1 MFKLIVNTLLHIK
14 YRCVLILLKLYKV
27 NIMMTKDERIRFY
40 KSKEWQITRKRVLE
54 RDNYECQQCK
64 RDGKLT
70 TYDKSKRKSLD
81 VDHILSLE
89 HHPEFAHDLNNLE
102 TLCIKCH
109 NKKEKRFIKKENKW
123 KDEKW

>member
-1 MFKLIVNTLLHIK
+1 M
-14 YRCVLILLKLYKV
+14 
-27 NIMMTKDERIRFY
+27 
-40 KSKEWQITRKRVLE
+40 LE

-109 NKKEKRFIKKENKW
+109 NKKKEIYKKKINGKTKMVNTPGQKSKAIKILGERAGARLRDNFKNPCITPLITILRQVMKW
-123 KDEKW
+123 RL

>member
-1 MFKLIVNTLLHIK
+1 
-14 YRCVLILLKLYKV
+14 
-27 NIMMTKDERIRFY
+27 MMTKDERIRFY

-89 HHPEFAHDLNNLE
+89 PVSYTHGKMKNGKYPRV
-102 TLCIKCH
+102 
-109 NKKEKRFIKKENKW
+109 KKIESDQNAWGTVRE
-123 KDEKW
+123 

>member
-1 MFKLIVNTLLHIK
+1 MNVNN
-14 YRCVLILLKLYKV
+14 V
-27 NIMMTKDERIRFY
+27 
-40 KSKEWQITRKRVLE
+40 
-54 RDNYECQQCK
+54 

-109 NKKEKRFIKKENKW
+109 NKKEKRFIKKKINGKTKNGKYPGQKNQKRSKYLGNGEGLDFAIILKIHVYPLL
-123 KDEKW
+123 

>member
-1 MFKLIVNTLLHIK
+1 
-14 YRCVLILLKLYKV
+14 
-27 NIMMTKDERIRFY
+27 MMTKDERIRFY
-40 KSKEWQITRKRVLE
+40 KSKEWQTTRKRVLE

-109 NKKEKRFIKKENKW
+109 NKKEKRFIKKRK
-123 KDEKW
+123 

>member
-1 MFKLIVNTLLHIK
+1 M
-14 YRCVLILLKLYKV
+14 
-27 NIMMTKDERIRFY
+27 
-40 KSKEWQITRKRVLE
+40 TRKRVLE

>member
-1 MFKLIVNTLLHIK
+1 M
-14 YRCVLILLKLYKV
+14 
-27 NIMMTKDERIRFY
+27 
-40 KSKEWQITRKRVLE
+40 LE

-89 HHPEFAHDLNNLE
+89 HHPEFAHDLKQFRN
-102 TLCIKCH
+102 TVH
-109 NKKEKRFIKKENKW
+109 
-123 KDEKW
+123 

>member
-1 MFKLIVNTLLHIK
+1 
-14 YRCVLILLKLYKV
+14 
-27 NIMMTKDERIRFY
+27 MMTKDERIRFY
-40 KSKEWQITRKRVLE
+40 KSKEWQTTRKRVLE

-109 NKKEKRFIKKENKW
+109 NKKEKRFIKKKINGKTKNGKYPRVKKIESDQNAW
-123 KDEKW
+123 GTGRGSTSR